1 MAKKQYSIVFEDEH
15 LVIVE
20 KPSGLL
26 TIPDRYLPEIPNLY
40 NILQKDYENIFVVH
54 RLDKGTSGLVC
65 FAKTAEAH
73 RLLSLQF
80 ESREPIKRYL
90 AIIQGT
96 PFEKEGVIDAGL
108 SPNAEGGMHVDIK
121 RGKPSVTAYK
131 VLESFDNFSLVEAT
145 ILTGRMHQIRVH
157 FKHLGYPLAV
167 DPLYTK
173 KENLFLSEIK
183 HKKFNLK
190 KEEDELPILSR
201 VPLHSYYLSFVHPI
215 TKEPITVNSDLPKDM
230 QATLNQLRKWSKK

>member
-1 MAKKQYSIVFEDEH
+1 MAKKQYNVVFEDEH
-15 LVIVE
+15 LIIVE

-26 TIPDRYLPEIPNLY
+26 TIPDRYIPEIPNLY
-40 NILQKDYENIFVVH
+40 SILVKDYGSMFIVH
-54 RLDKGTSGLVC
+54 RLDKGTSGLIC

-80 ESREPIKRYL
+80 EAREPLKRYL
-90 AIIQGT
+90 AIVQGT
-96 PFEKEGVIDAGL
+96 PFEKEGLIDVGL
-108 SPNAEGGMHVDIK
+108 SPNKEGGMHVDVK
-121 RGKPSVTAYK
+121 RGKPSITAYK

-157 FKHLGYPLAV
+157 LKHLGYPLAV

-173 KENLFLSEIK
+173 KETLFLSEIK

-190 KEEDELPILSR
+190 KEEDELPLLSR
-201 VPLHSYYLSFVHPI
+201 VPLHAYHLSFVHPI
-215 TKEPITVNSDLPKDM
+215 TKEAISIDSDLPKDM